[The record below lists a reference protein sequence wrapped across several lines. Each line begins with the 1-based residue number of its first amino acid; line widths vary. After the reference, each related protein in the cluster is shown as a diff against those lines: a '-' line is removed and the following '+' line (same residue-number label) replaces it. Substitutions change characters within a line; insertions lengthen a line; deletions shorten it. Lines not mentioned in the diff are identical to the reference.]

1 MTKQKIRIVA
11 VAAAVSLAGVAAA
24 GIAVA
29 SGSDAVAFGSEEEAP
44 IAGVALEKASAIA
57 LEQTGEGRVT
67 GTEVGDEDGFYEV
80 EVTLADGSQVD
91 VHLDRNFTVVDER
104 DDADG
109 GNDDE
114 ADEDA
119 NGARDDASEDEA
131 PETAD
136 DED

>member
-29 SGSDAVAFGSEEEAP
+29 GGSEEEAP
-44 IAGVALEKASAIA
+44 ITGVALEKASAVA

-80 EVTLADGSQVD
+80 EVTLSDASQVD

-104 DDADG
+104 DDAEG
-109 GNDDE
+109 GNDDQADE
-114 ADEDA
+114 DADEDA
-119 NGARDDASEDEA
+119 NEA

>member
-29 SGSDAVAFGSEEEAP
+29 GGSEEDEAP
-44 IAGVALEKASAIA
+44 ITGAALEKASAVA

-67 GTEVGDEDGFYEV
+67 GTEVGDEDAFYEV

-104 DDADG
+104 DDVEG
-109 GNDDE
+109 GNDDQ

-119 NGARDDASEDEA
+119 DGAGDDGSEDEA
-131 PETAD
+131 PESAD